1 MKIDQPIDAGN
12 PLRRAGDR
20 LPGEALAA
28 GPSHPPAGTPQPL
41 HELPVPQ
48 IEQAITNEERLTARA
63 EEALLES
70 KRRYERTANTVP
82 VMLYDSILGPD
93 GTSRFLY
100 VAPQPCRELLELDPE
115 ALLADMN
122 LVWEIVH
129 PDDLGRL
136 YQEDLAANREGK
148 VFTSE
153 VRIIT
158 HSGRLK
164 WLLVNSKPNPAA
176 PGEPAVWSG
185 YIQDITA
192 RKQAEE
198 ARLDLER
205 RLEQAKKA
213 ESLGR
218 MAAAIAH
225 NFNNQLQAVT
235 GNLELALKK
244 LPPGT
249 GPIQNLNAAMQAAG
263 RAAEISRLMLGY
275 LGQAPGQQEPLDLAG
290 FLQQHLPPLRDGLPE
305 EVTLVADLPAPGPIV
320 KMNAHQV
327 HQVLSNLVTN
337 AWEALGEARRSI
349 HLGVKT
355 VAPADI
361 PATHRFPLDWQPQD
375 RPYACLEV
383 ADAGCGI
390 GEEDM
395 EQLFDP
401 FFTTK
406 FTGRGLGLSLVLGIV
421 RAHLGAVTVESAMGR
436 GSTLRVFL
444 PISDEVVS
452 RPQAKAAQ
460 TPERAEGCTVLLVED
475 EPMVR
480 DMARTMLTELGF
492 AVLEA
497 KDGIEAMEVF
507 PRHRDRV
514 GCVLSDLTMP
524 RMDGW
529 ETLAALRRIAPDI
542 PVILASGYDQAQV
555 MAGDHPERPQGFLS
569 KPYRLAELGKAVH
582 HALSD
587 KPKG

>member
-1 MKIDQPIDAGN
+1 MKTDKPTDAGN
-12 PLRRAGDR
+12 QLRRAEGH
-20 LPGEALAA
+20 LPSKAPAA
-28 GPSHPPAGTPQPL
+28 WPSHSAEATPRPL
-41 HELPVPQ
+41 HGLPVPQ
-48 IEQAITNEERLTARA
+48 IELEIENEELPTSRA
-63 EEALLES
+63 EEALQES

-100 VAPQPCRELLELDPE
+100 VAPRPCRELLELDPE

-122 LVWEIVH
+122 LVWDIVH
-129 PDDLGRL
+129 PNDLGRL

-176 PGEPAVWSG
+176 PGEPVVWSG

-235 GNLELALKK
+235 GNLELAMNK
-244 LPPGT
+244 LPHGT
-249 GPIQNLNAAMQAAG
+249 GPIQNLNAAMKAAG
-263 RAAEISRLMLGY
+263 RAAEISRLMVGY
-275 LGQAPGQQEPLDLAG
+275 LGQTPSQQEPLDLAG
-290 FLQQHLPPLRDGLPE
+290 FFHQHLPTLRDGLPE
-305 EVTLVADLPAPGPIV
+305 EVTLVADLPSPGPIV

-327 HQVLSNLVTN
+327 QQVLSNLVTN
-337 AWEALGEARRSI
+337 AWEALGEARDSI

-375 RPYACLEV
+375 IPYACLEV
-383 ADAGCGI
+383 ADTGCGI
-390 GEEDM
+390 GEQDM

-421 RAHLGAVTVESAMGR
+421 RAHLGAITVESETGK
-436 GSTLRVFL
+436 GSTLRVFFPL
-444 PISDEVVS
+444 SFEAAS
-452 RPQAKAAQ
+452 QPQTIATQA
-460 TPERAEGCTVLLVED
+460 PEMEENSTVLLVED
-475 EPMVR
+475 EAMVR
-480 DMARTMLTELGF
+480 EMAKTMLTELDF

-497 KDGIEAMEVF
+497 KDGLEALEVF
-507 PRHRDRV
+507 QRHKDRIR
-514 GCVLSDLTMP
+514 CVLCDLTMP

-529 ETLAALRRIAPDI
+529 ETLAALRQLAPGI

-555 MAGDHPERPQGFLS
+555 MVGDHPERPQNFLS
-569 KPYRLAELGKAVH
+569 KPYRLAELGEAMRQVMNNR
-582 HALSD
+582 
-587 KPKG
+587 PGE

>member
-1 MKIDQPIDAGN
+1 MKPDKPTDAGN
-12 PLRRAGDR
+12 QLRRAEGH
-20 LPGEALAA
+20 LPSKAPAA
-28 GPSHPPAGTPQPL
+28 WPSHSIEATPQPL

-48 IEQAITNEERLTARA
+48 FELEREDEELPTSRA

-122 LVWEIVH
+122 LVWDIVH

-158 HSGRLK
+158 HSGSLK

-176 PGEPAVWSG
+176 PGEPVVWSG

-235 GNLELALKK
+235 GNLELAMNK

-249 GPIQNLNAAMQAAG
+249 GPIHNLNAAMKAAG

-275 LGQAPGQQEPLDLAG
+275 LGQAPGQREPLDLAG
-290 FLQQHLPPLRDGLPE
+290 FFHQHLPTLRDGLPE
-305 EVTLVADLPAPGPIV
+305 EVTLVADLPSPGPIV

-327 HQVLSNLVTN
+327 QQVLSNLVTN
-337 AWEALGEARRSI
+337 AWEALGEARGSI

-355 VAPADI
+355 VAPAAI
-361 PATHRFPLDWQPQD
+361 PTTHRFPLDWQQQD

-383 ADAGCGI
+383 ADTGCGI
-390 GEEDM
+390 GERDM

-436 GSTLRVFL
+436 GSILRVFL
-444 PISDEVVS
+444 PISGEAVS
-452 RPQAKAAQ
+452 RPQANETQA
-460 TPERAEGCTVLLVED
+460 TVRTEGCTVLLVED

-480 DMARTMLTELGF
+480 DMARTMLGELGF

-497 KDGIEAMEVF
+497 KDGIEALEVF
-507 PRHRDRV
+507 RRHRDRV
-514 GCVLSDLTMP
+514 RCVLSDLTMP

-529 ETLAALRRIAPDI
+529 ETLAALRRLAPGI

-555 MAGDHPERPQGFLS
+555 MVGDHPERPQDFLS

-582 HALSD
+582 RALAD
-587 KPKG
+587 KPDE